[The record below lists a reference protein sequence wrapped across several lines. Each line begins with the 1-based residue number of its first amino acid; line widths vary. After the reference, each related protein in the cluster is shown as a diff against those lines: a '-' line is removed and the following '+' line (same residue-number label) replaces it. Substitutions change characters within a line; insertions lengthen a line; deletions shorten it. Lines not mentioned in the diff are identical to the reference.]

1 MIPALL
7 IASVLFVGI
16 LTAHYAVPATSRP
29 RLQDRG
35 TIGFVGMSFLLFV
48 LHLAEVGVF
57 AGGYELGRALGL
69 GDFKRPAE
77 VNFMD
82 VYYFSLT
89 TFTTLGLGKAMPTG
103 HLASLAGLES
113 FTGFLCI
120 AMSGSAFFRWVQ
132 REA

>member
-7 IASVLFVGI
+7 IASVLFVGV
-16 LTAHYAVPATSRP
+16 LTTHYAVLTVSVPKLR
-29 RLQDRG
+29 DRG
-35 TIGFVGMSFLLFV
+35 MVGFAALCLLLFV
-48 LHLAEVGVF
+48 LHLVEVAAF
-57 AGGYELGRALGL
+57 AGAYELGRALDI
-69 GDFKRPAE
+69 GDFERPAAAS
-77 VNFMD
+77 FMD

-120 AMSGSAFFRWVQ
+120 AMSGSALFQWVQ
-132 REA
+132 KET